1 LLCVTNE
8 VWKGEIAVKFPLW
21 RHKQQ
26 EQLKDE
32 IQSHLEMAAQD
43 RIERGESRELAES
56 SARREFG
63 NVGLVEH
70 VTRDQ
75 WGWRWLEEFSQD
87 LRYGARTLRKNPGF
101 TAIAVLTLALGI
113 GANTSLFSVV
123 NGVLLNPLPYPH
135 PEQLLTLHESK
146 PNFKTGSIS
155 YPNFRD
161 WQKDNHTF
169 SSMAIDRAYSFSLTG
184 LGEAEQLNARFIS
197 SDFFPL
203 LAVNPVLG
211 RMFAAGEDE
220 IGAAPLA
227 MISAGFWKRKFAAA
241 PGVLGKT
248 LTLDGRDYT
257 IIGIV
262 PASFDLF
269 LRSFRPA
276 EVYVGVGQWS
286 NPALPQRGAG
296 LGIHGIG
303 RLKPGVT
310 LEQARADMDGVTQN
324 LTAAY
329 PDADKGISANLIP
342 LREDMLG
349 DVQPVLS
356 VLLGAVGFV
365 LLIACVNVANLL
377 LARSNGRSREFAV
390 RAALGAGQG
399 RLVRQLLTESILL
412 ALAGGGLGLLLA
424 QWGTRAALAA
434 LPTDLPRSAEI
445 RLDSHVL
452 FFTMGVSLLAG
463 VFFGLAPALKTSQ
476 PRLHETLKESGRGAS
491 GTRHRAQGVFVV
503 LETAMALV
511 LLIGAGLM
519 IRSLTA
525 LWRVDPGFHP
535 NNVLTFNL
543 SLPPAMMTTS
553 PDAVRAAIRNLDE
566 RFASI
571 PGVQFVSQSW
581 GGFPFSYD
589 DDLRFWMD
597 GQPKPTSENDLN
609 WALAYIVSPSYL
621 QVMGIPLQR
630 GRFFTAHDDEHAAPV
645 VVIDDVLARKY
656 FGDQDPVG
664 KRINVERTNDK
675 AEIIGVVGHVNQWGL
690 DLDATQ
696 ALRAQ
701 MYVPCLQMPD
711 SYIAM
716 VPGGG
721 GTFVVVRSE
730 TPTAELV
737 ASFRRTSQQISGQQV
752 VHDVETMNDLI
763 SDSLATRRFSVILLG
778 AFAALAFLLSSVGIY
793 GVVSYLVGQRTREI
807 GIRMA
812 LGAGRADVVRLV
824 LSHGVKMALV
834 GIVIGLLASLGL
846 TRLIANMIYGVSPTD
861 PLTFLGVAMVLTLVA
876 LAACY
881 VPARRAMRVDPMVAL
896 RYE

>member
-1 LLCVTNE
+1 MKLPSWYRN
-8 VWKGEIAVKFPLW
+8 
-21 RHKQQ
+21 RQ
-26 EQLKDE
+26 ELNDE

-63 NVGLVEH
+63 NVGVVQQ

-75 WGWRWLEEFSQD
+75 WGWVWLEEFLQD
-87 LRYGARTLRKNPGF
+87 LRFGARTLRKNPGF
-101 TAIAVLTLALGI
+101 TAIAVITLALGI

-155 YPNFRD
+155 YLNFRD
-161 WQKDNHTF
+161 WQKDNRTF
-169 SSMAIDRAYSFSLTG
+169 SAMAIDRAYSFSLTG
-184 LGEAEQLNARFIS
+184 LGQAEQLEARFIT
-197 SDFFPL
+197 SDFFAL
-203 LAVNPVLG
+203 LGVNPALG
-211 RMFAAGEDE
+211 RTLTAGEDE
-220 IGAAPLA
+220 IGAAPQA
-227 MISAGFWKRKFAAA
+227 MISAGVWKRKFAAA

-257 IIGIV
+257 IIGV
-262 PASFDLF
+262 LPESFDLA

-276 EVYVGVGQWS
+276 EVYVGIGQWS
-286 NPALPQRGAG
+286 NKGLTDRGAG

-310 LEQARADMDGVTQN
+310 IEQARADMESVTQN
-324 LTAAY
+324 LAAAY
-329 PDADKGISANLIP
+329 PDTDKGISANLIP
-342 LREDMLG
+342 FRQDMVG
-349 DVQPVLS
+349 DVQPVLL

-365 LLIACVNVANLL
+365 LLIACVNVANLM
-377 LARSNGRSREFAV
+377 LARSTGRAREFAV

-412 ALAGGGLGLLLA
+412 AFAGGGLGLLLA

-434 LPTDLPRSAEI
+434 LPTDLPRAAGI

-476 PRLHETLKESGRGAS
+476 PRLHETLKEGGRGSS
-491 GTRHRAQGVFVV
+491 GTRHRAQGIFVV

-519 IRSLTA
+519 IRSLAA
-525 LWRVDPGFHP
+525 LWRVDPGFQP
-535 NNVLTFNL
+535 DNVLTFNL
-543 SLPPAMMTTS
+543 SLPPALMTAS
-553 PDAVRAAIRNLDE
+553 PEAIRAAVRNLDD
-566 RFASI
+566 RFAAI

-581 GGFPFSYD
+581 GGFPFSFD

-597 GQPKPTSENDLN
+597 GQPKPASENDLN

-621 QVMGIPLQR
+621 QAMGIPLRR
-630 GRFFTAHDDEHAAPV
+630 GRFFTAHDDQHAPPV
-645 VVIDDVLARKY
+645 VVIDDLLARKY

-664 KRINVERTNDK
+664 KHVNVERTNQK

-690 DLDATQ
+690 DLDATES
-696 ALRAQ
+696 LRAQ

-721 GTFVVVRSE
+721 GTFVVVRSD
-730 TPTAELV
+730 TPTTALI
-737 ASFRRTSQQISGQQV
+737 ASFRSASEQISGEQV
-752 VHDVETMNDLI
+752 VYGVETVNDLI
-763 SDSLATRRFSVILLG
+763 AKSLATRRFSVILLG
-778 AFAALAFLLSSVGIY
+778 VFAALALVLSSVGIY
-793 GVVSYLVGQRTREI
+793 GVISYLVGQRTQEI
-807 GIRMA
+807 GIRVA
-812 LGAGRADVVRLV
+812 LGAGRIDVLRLV

-834 GIVIGLLASLGL
+834 GVASGLLASLGL
-846 TRLIANMIYGVSPTD
+846 TRLMSGLLYGVSATD
-861 PLTFLGVAMVLTLVA
+861 PLTFLGVAGVLMLVA
-876 LAACY
+876 IAACY
-881 VPARRAMRVDPMVAL
+881 IPARRAMRVDPIVAL

>member
-1 LLCVTNE
+1 
-8 VWKGEIAVKFPLW
+8 VKFPLW
-21 RHKQQ
+21 RRKQD

-32 IQSHLEMAAQD
+32 IQSHLEMAARD
-43 RIERGESRELAES
+43 RIERGQSPEQAES
-56 SARREFG
+56 AARSEFG
-63 NVGLVEH
+63 NASLVQQ

-75 WGWRWLEEFSQD
+75 WGWLWLEEISQD
-87 LRYGARTLRKNPGF
+87 LRYGARSLRKNPGF

-146 PNFKTGSIS
+146 PNFKAGSIS

-169 SSMAIDRAYSFSLTG
+169 SAMAIDRAYSFSLTG
-184 LGEAEQLNARFIS
+184 LGEAEQLEARFIS
-197 SDFFPL
+197 SDFFAL
-203 LAVNPVLG
+203 LGVNPVLG
-211 RMFAAGEDE
+211 RTLTTGEDE
-220 IGAAPLA
+220 IGAAPQVL
-227 MISAGFWKRKFAAA
+227 ISAGFWKRKFAAA
-241 PGVLGKT
+241 PDVLGKT
-248 LTLDGRDYT
+248 LTLDGRNYT
-257 IIGIV
+257 IIGVV
-262 PASFDLF
+262 PASFDLA

-276 EVYVGVGQWS
+276 EVYVGIGQWS
-286 NPALPQRGAG
+286 NTSLPVRGAG

-310 LEQARADMDGVTQN
+310 IEQARADMEGVTQN
-324 LTAAY
+324 LAAAY

-342 LREDMLG
+342 FREDMFGEVRPAL
-349 DVQPVLS
+349 L

-365 LLIACVNVANLL
+365 LLIACVNVANLM
-377 LARSNGRSREFAV
+377 LARSTGRAREFAV

-412 ALAGGGLGLLLA
+412 AFAGGALGLLLA
-424 QWGTRAALAA
+424 QWGTRAALAV
-434 LPTDLPRSAEI
+434 LPTELPRSAGI
-445 RLDSHVL
+445 RLDNHVL

-463 VFFGLAPALKTSQ
+463 VFFGLVPALRTSQ
-476 PRLHETLKESGRGAS
+476 TRLHETLKEGSRGSS

-519 IRSLTA
+519 IRSLAA
-525 LWRVDPGFHP
+525 LWRVDPGLHP
-535 NNVLTFNL
+535 DNVLTFNL
-543 SLPPAMMTTS
+543 SLPRALVTAS
-553 PDAVRAAIRNLDE
+553 PEAIRAAIRNLDD
-566 RFASI
+566 RFAAI

-581 GGFPFSYD
+581 GGFPFSFD

-597 GQPKPTSENDLN
+597 GQPKPAIENDLN

-621 QVMGIPLQR
+621 QAMGIPLQR
-630 GRFFTAHDDEHAAPV
+630 GRFFTAHDDEHAPPV
-645 VVIDDVLARKY
+645 VVIDDVLAHKY
-656 FGDQDPVG
+656 FGDQNPVG
-664 KRINVERTNDK
+664 KRINMERTNNK

-690 DLDATQ
+690 DLDATES
-696 ALRAQ
+696 LRAQ

-730 TPTAELV
+730 TPTTALV
-737 ASFRRTSQQISGQQV
+737 ASFRRASQQISGEQV
-752 VHDVETMNDLI
+752 VYGVETVNDLI
-763 SDSLATRRFSVILLG
+763 AKSLATRRFSVILLG
-778 AFAALAFLLSSVGIY
+778 VFAALALVLSSVGIY
-793 GVVSYLVGQRTREI
+793 GVISYLVGQRTQEI
-807 GIRMA
+807 GIRVA
-812 LGAGRADVVRLV
+812 LGAGRIDVLRLV
-824 LSHGVKMALV
+824 LSHGVKMAVV
-834 GIVIGLLASLGL
+834 GVAIGLLASLGL
-846 TRLIANMIYGVSPTD
+846 TRLMSKLLYGVSATD
-861 PLTFLGVAMVLTLVA
+861 PLTFFGVAGALTLVA
-876 LAACY
+876 VAACY
-881 VPARRAMRVDPMVAL
+881 IPARRAMRVDPIVAL

>member
-1 LLCVTNE
+1 
-8 VWKGEIAVKFPLW
+8 VKFLW
-21 RHKQQ
+21 WRRRQQQ
-26 EQLKDE
+26 EQLEQE
-32 IQSHLEMAAQD
+32 ISGHLEMAKRD
-43 RIERGESRELAES
+43 RLDRGESPAQAEA

-63 NVGLVEH
+63 NVGVIQE

-75 WGWRWLEEFSQD
+75 WGWIWLEEILQD
-87 LRYGARTLRKNPGF
+87 LGYGARTLRKNPGF

-146 PNFKTGSIS
+146 PNFKAGSIS
-155 YPNFRD
+155 YLNFRD

-169 SSMAIDRAYSFSLTG
+169 SAMAIDRAYSFSLTG
-184 LGEAEQLNARFIS
+184 LGEAEQLEARFIS
-197 SDFFPL
+197 SDFFAL
-203 LAVNPVLG
+203 LGVNPVLG
-211 RMFAAGEDE
+211 RTLTAGEDE
-220 IGAAPLA
+220 IGAAPQA
-227 MISAGFWKRKFAAA
+227 MISAGLWKRKFAAT
-241 PGVLGKT
+241 PGVLGKA

-257 IIGIV
+257 IIGVV
-262 PASFDLF
+262 PASFDLA

-276 EVYVGVGQWS
+276 EVYVGIGQWT
-286 NPALPQRGAG
+286 NKGLTDRGAG

-310 LEQARADMDGVTQN
+310 IEQARADMESVTQN
-324 LTAAY
+324 LAAAY
-329 PDADKGISANLIP
+329 PDTDKGISANLIP
-342 LREDMLG
+342 FRKDMFG
-349 DVQPVLS
+349 DVQPVLL

-365 LLIACVNVANLL
+365 LLIACVNVANLM
-377 LARSNGRSREFAV
+377 LARSTGRAREFAV

-412 ALAGGGLGLLLA
+412 AFAGGGLGLLLA

-434 LPTDLPRSAEI
+434 LPTDLPRSAGI

-476 PRLHETLKESGRGAS
+476 PRLHETLKESGRGSS

-519 IRSLTA
+519 IRSLAA

-535 NNVLTFNL
+535 DSVLTFNL
-543 SLPPAMMTTS
+543 SLAPAMMTAS
-553 PDAVRAAIRNLDE
+553 PDAIRAAIRNLDE
-566 RFASI
+566 RFAAI

-581 GGFPFSYD
+581 GGFPFSFD

-597 GQPKPTSENDLN
+597 GQPKPASENDLN

-621 QVMGIPLQR
+621 QAMGIPLQR
-630 GRFFTAHDDEHAAPV
+630 GRFFTSHDDEHAPPV

-664 KRINVERTNDK
+664 RRINVERTNNK

-690 DLDATQ
+690 DLDATES
-696 ALRAQ
+696 LRAQ

-730 TPTAELV
+730 TPTPALV
-737 ASFRRTSQQISGQQV
+737 AALRHASQQISGEQV
-752 VHDVETMNDLI
+752 IYGVETVNEFI
-763 SDSLATRRFSVILLG
+763 AKSLATRRFSVILLG
-778 AFAALAFLLSSVGIY
+778 VFAALALLLSSVGIY
-793 GVVSYLVGQRTREI
+793 GVISYLVGQRTREI
-807 GIRMA
+807 GIRVA
-812 LGAGRADVVRLV
+812 LGAGRIDVLRLV
-824 LSHGVKMALV
+824 LSQGVKMALLGV
-834 GIVIGLLASLGL
+834 CIGLLTSLGL
-846 TRLIANMIYGVSPTD
+846 TRLMANMIYGVSPTD
-861 PLTFLGVAMVLTLVA
+861 PLTFLCVAMVLTLVA

-881 VPARRAMRVDPMVAL
+881 IPARRAMRVDPIVAL

>member
-1 LLCVTNE
+1 MR
-8 VWKGEIAVKFPLW
+8 FPLW
-21 RHKQQ
+21 HRKQRQ
-26 EQLKDE
+26 EQLEEE
-32 IQSHLEMAAQD
+32 INGHLEMAKRE
-43 RIERGESRELAES
+43 RIDRGERPEQAEH

-63 NVGLVEH
+63 NVGLVQE
-70 VTRDQ
+70 VTRGQ
-75 WGWRWLEEFSQD
+75 WGWVWLEEFLQD

-135 PEQLLTLHESK
+135 PEQLVTLHESK
-146 PNFKTGSIS
+146 PNFPSGSVS

-169 SSMAIDRAYSFSLTG
+169 SSMAIARAYSFSLTG

-197 SDFFPL
+197 SGFFAL
-203 LAVNPVLG
+203 LGVNPVLG
-211 RMFAAGEDE
+211 RTLTAGEDE

-227 MISAGFWKRKFAAA
+227 MISAGVWKRKYAAA
-241 PGVLGKT
+241 PGVIGRT
-248 LTLDGRDYT
+248 LTLDGKDYT
-257 IIGIV
+257 IIGVV
-262 PASFDLF
+262 PASFDLA

-276 EVYVGVGQWS
+276 EVYVGIGQWS
-286 NPALPQRGAG
+286 NTGLADRGAG

-303 RLKPGVT
+303 RLKAGVT
-310 LEQARADMDGVTQN
+310 LEQARADMARVTQN
-324 LTAAY
+324 LAAAY
-329 PDADKGISANLIP
+329 PDTDKGISANLIP
-342 LREDMLG
+342 FRKDMFG
-349 DVQPVLS
+349 DVQPVLL

-365 LLIACVNVANLL
+365 LLIACVNVANLT
-377 LARSNGRSREFAV
+377 LARSTGRAREFAI

-412 ALAGGGLGLLLA
+412 AFAGGGLGLLLA
-424 QWGTRAALAA
+424 QWGTRAAIAV
-434 LPTDLPRSAEI
+434 LPTELPRSAEI

-452 FFTMGVSLLAG
+452 FFTMGVSLFAG
-463 VFFGLAPALKTSQ
+463 IFFGLAPALKTSQ
-476 PRLHETLKESGRGAS
+476 PRLHETLKEGGRGSS
-491 GTRHRAQGVFVV
+491 GTRHRAQGIFVV

-519 IRSLTA
+519 IRSLAA

-543 SLPPAMMTTS
+543 SLPPALVTAS
-553 PDAVRAAIRNLDE
+553 PDAIRAAVGNLDD
-566 RFASI
+566 RFAAI
-571 PGVQFVSQSW
+571 PGVQFVSQYW
-581 GGFPFSYD
+581 GAFPFSFD

-597 GQPKPTSENDLN
+597 GQPKPASENDLN

-630 GRFFTAHDDEHAAPV
+630 GRFFTAHDDEHAPPV
-645 VVIDDVLARKY
+645 VVIDDVLAHKY

-664 KRINVERTNDK
+664 KRINVERTNNK

-690 DLDATQ
+690 DLDATES
-696 ALRAQ
+696 LRAQ

-721 GTFVVVRSE
+721 GTSVVVRSE
-730 TPTAELV
+730 TPTTALV
-737 ASFRRTSQQISGQQV
+737 ASFRRASQQISGQQV
-752 VHDVETMNDLI
+752 VHGVETVNDLI
-763 SDSLATRRFSVILLG
+763 AKSLATRRFSVILLG
-778 AFAALAFLLSSVGIY
+778 TFAVLALALSSVGIY
-793 GVVSYLVGQRTREI
+793 GVISYLVGQRTQEI
-807 GIRMA
+807 GIRVA
-812 LGAGRADVVRLV
+812 LGARRIDVLRLV
-824 LSHGVKMALV
+824 LSHGVKMALLGV
-834 GIVIGLLASLGL
+834 LIGLLASLGL
-846 TRLIANMIYGVSPTD
+846 TRLMANMIYGVSPTD
-861 PLTFLGVAMVLTLVA
+861 PLTFLGVAMILTLVA

-881 VPARRAMRVDPMVAL
+881 IPARRAMRVDPIVAL